1 MCDIIDKKG
10 VFMSGGMGWIQ
21 SLISAERK
29 SFRVKVM
36 KVLKTIEI
44 TSLQNQKIIVKFED
58 LKIMRMQVVQY
69 LNLLKWH
76 CPVAATLD

>member
-1 MCDIIDKKG
+1 
-10 VFMSGGMGWIQ
+10 
-21 SLISAERK
+21 
-29 SFRVKVM
+29 M

-44 TSLQNQKIIVKFED
+44 TSLQNQKIIVKFEG

-69 LNLLKWH
+69 LNLLKRH